1 MEPKTTRINKFLSEA
16 GYCSRREADRLIE
29 AGRITINGQIPA
41 IGTQVGPQD
50 LIAVDGQ
57 PVNAQQKP
65 FVYMAFN
72 KPKGIECTTDQ
83 NIKDNIVDFI
93 GFSERIFPIGRLDKH
108 SSGLILMTND
118 GDIVNKILRAK
129 NNHEKEY
136 IVKVSESIT
145 PEFIEKMGAGVPI
158 LETTTLPCAVK
169 QVSEFDF
176 SIVLTQGMNRQI
188 RRMCEQ
194 LDYQVIGL
202 KRVRIMNIKLDV
214 PVGQYRM
221 LTDGEMIEINQL
233 ISQSSKTQEASLENT
248 RPKSF
253 KKSSRNYDIRNR

>member
-29 AGRITINGQIPA
+29 ANRLTINGQLA
-41 IGTQVGPQD
+41 TIGAQVGPND
-50 LIAVDGQ
+50 KIMVDGQ
-57 PVNAQQKP
+57 LLEINNKA
-65 FVYMAFN
+65 FVYLAFN

-93 GFSERIFPIGRLDKH
+93 HYPERIFPIGRLDKA

-136 IVKVSESIT
+136 VVKVDQVISD
-145 PEFIEKMGAGVPI
+145 EFIQKMSSGLPI

-169 QVSEFDF
+169 KLSDFDF
-176 SIVLTQGMNRQI
+176 SIILTQGMNRQI
-188 RRMCEQ
+188 RRMCEY
-194 LDYQVIGL
+194 LEYQVLAL
-202 KRVRIMNIKLDV
+202 KRVRIMNVKLDV
-214 PVGQYRM
+214 PVGKYRHLSDEEM
-221 LTDGEMIEINQL
+221 LQINQY
-233 ISQSSKTQEASLENT
+233 ISSSSKTEEASLENT

-253 KKSSRNYDIRNR
+253 KKSSRNYNIRNR

>member
-16 GYCSRREADRLIE
+16 GYCSRREADRMIE
-29 AGRITINGQIPA
+29 AGRLTINGQVA
-41 IGTQVGPQD
+41 SIGAQVSAQD
-50 LIAVDGQ
+50 TILVDGQ
-57 PVNAQQKP
+57 VLSLKQSP

-93 GFSERIFPIGRLDKH
+93 GYHERIFPIGRLDKS

-136 IVKVSESIT
+136 IVKVDQPIS
-145 PEFIEKMGAGVPI
+145 PDFIEKMSTGVPI
-158 LETTTLPCAVK
+158 LETTTLPCHVK

-176 SIVLTQGMNRQI
+176 AITLTQGMNRQI
-188 RRMCEQ
+188 RRMCEY
-194 LDYQVIGL
+194 LEYQVLGL
-202 KRVRIMNIKLDV
+202 KRVRIMNVNLDI

-221 LTDGEMIEINQL
+221 LSEAEMAEINKL
-233 ISQSSKTQEASLENT
+233 ISASSKTQEASLENS

-253 KKSSRNYDIRNR
+253 KKSSRNYNIRNR